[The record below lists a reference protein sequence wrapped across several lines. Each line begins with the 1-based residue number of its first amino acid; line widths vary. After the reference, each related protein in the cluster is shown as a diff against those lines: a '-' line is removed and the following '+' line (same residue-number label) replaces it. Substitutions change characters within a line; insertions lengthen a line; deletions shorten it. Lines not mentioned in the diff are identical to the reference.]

1 MAENM
6 KFHQNKKS
14 LEFKVGMFSIVAIVI
29 LILGYSW
36 FSGFLEKQQYTNLA
50 VKFQNI
56 GNIEKGSTVSIL
68 GVKKGKVKDIEIS
81 NEGVILHLLVEL
93 DFPLKKGT
101 AFRII
106 ETDIMGSVQVEI
118 IPGNDH
124 QNLDLI
130 QIQVGQKSYGISTLV
145 SELSNISQSLQKIF
159 NTPDDKQSIMEN
171 VHTILDSSRS
181 LIEKLNHSYDKN
193 TEKIDKIISNVSVTS
208 EKLSNLINN
217 NEENVS
223 IVFDSFKTILYEM
236 ENALKKIEKISG
248 NFENISDRMENND
261 SSFNRLITEK
271 KLYDN
276 ILEATASL
284 DSLLKDIKKDPGRYF
299 KVKVF

>member
-1 MAENM
+1 M

-29 LILGYSW
+29 LILGHSW
-36 FSGFLEKQQYTNLA
+36 FSGFLEKQQYSNLS

-68 GVKKGKVKDIEIS
+68 GVKKGKVKNIEIS

-101 AFRII
+101 EFRII

-118 IPGNDH
+118 TPGKDH
-124 QNLDLI
+124 QNIDLT
-130 QIQVGQKSYGISTLV
+130 QIQVGQKNYGISTLIT
-145 SELSNISQSLQKIF
+145 ELSNISQGLQKLF
-159 NTPDDKQSIMEN
+159 SASDEKQSIMEN
-171 VHTILDSSRS
+171 VHSILDSSRS
-181 LIEKLNHSYDKN
+181 LIENLNYSYYKN
-193 TEKIDKIISNVSVTS
+193 TENIDQIISNVSKTS
-208 EKLSNLINN
+208 EKLSNIIKD

-223 IVFDSFKTILYEM
+223 IVFDSFKIILYEM
-236 ENALKKIEKISG
+236 ENALKKIEKITG
-248 NFENISDRMENND
+248 NFENIADKMENND

-276 ILEATASL
+276 LLEATASL
-284 DSLLKDIKKDPGRYF
+284 DSLLKDIKEDPGRYF
-299 KVKVF
+299 KVKIF

>member
-1 MAENM
+1 M

-14 LEFKVGMFSIVAIVI
+14 LEFKVGMFSIAAIVI

-36 FSGFLEKQQYTNLA
+36 FSGFLEKQQYSNLS

-124 QNLDLI
+124 QNLDLN

-159 NTPDDKQSIMEN
+159 NTPDDKQSIIEN
-171 VHTILDSSRS
+171 VHSILDSSRS
-181 LIEKLNHSYDKN
+181 LIWKLNHSYDKN
-193 TEKIDKIISNVSVTS
+193 TEKIDKIISNVSLTS
-208 EKLSNLINN
+208 EKLSNLVDD

-248 NFENISDRMENND
+248 NFENISDRMEQND

-276 ILEATASL
+276 LLEATASL